1 MGTRC
6 LVVVLL
12 ALASLVAATAAPAKD
27 FGPGDLRICSGQRC
41 VPITNRPVLKLLSA
55 FYYTGRKP
63 PAVAPAPRLGAP
75 AFELRFRNGYVTG
88 IVATPTLDRFLSYG
102 VHLGWFGQGD
112 WHRVPNAAAK
122 ELRKRAAPLRALHVT
137 RESLAKSR

>member
-1 MGTRC
+1 MATRC

-12 ALASLVAATAAPAKD
+12 ALAALVGATAAPAKD
-27 FGPGDLRICSGQRC
+27 FAPGDLRICGGQRC
-41 VPITNRPVLKLLSA
+41 VPITNRPILKLLSA
-55 FYYTGRKP
+55 FYYGRKP
-63 PAVAPAPRLGAP
+63 PALARAPRLGAR

-88 IVATPTLDRFLSYG
+88 IVASPRLDRFLSYG

-112 WHRVPNAAAK
+112 WYRVPTAAAK
-122 ELRKRAAPLRALHVT
+122 ELRKRAASLRALHVT